1 MKSFGIQTAV
11 ILVLVLLVGLF
22 CGLLPG
28 AAADNATVNLELTDV
43 DARAAI
49 KMLFQSTGKNYAI
62 DSDVSGTIP
71 SVVLRDLPFDQA
83 LRSLLRS
90 AGLVH
95 RMDGDVYIIS
105 KKPEVTA
112 PTAGAPAPGT
122 EVIPEQTATEE
133 TQIEKIPLNNVGAS
147 EILSM
152 ISGSGS
158 GGGSMFGSYGNMG
171 NMGSWGGLNTSFGSN
186 FGGSNFGSSFGSNF
200 GGSNFGGSNFGGSNF
215 GSRSS
220 SFGGS
225 SYGSGF
231 NRSW

>member
-1 MKSFGIQTAV
+1 MKNYGIQTALIV
-11 ILVLVLLVGLF
+11 VLALAA
-22 CGLLPG
+22 GLLCGMRPV
-28 AAADNATVNLELTDV
+28 AAADNTTVNLELTDV

-95 RMDGDVYIIS
+95 RMDGDVYIIT

-112 PTAGAPAPGT
+112 PVTGVAAPGT

-158 GGGSMFGSYGNMG
+158 TGGSMFGTYGNMG
-171 NMGSWGGLNTSFGSN
+171 NMMGSFGSS
-186 FGGSNFGSSFGSNF
+186 FGGGNFGSSFGSSFGGSNF
-200 GGSNFGGSNFGGSNF
+200 GGSNFGGSNFGGSSF